1 MNVKYKAQDGRRV
14 EKASKNSGKM
24 YQVDWSLTWDLENE
38 TTSYETTTN
47 ERRKY
52 TILNMEKTESRT
64 KTRSRN
70 GLKDDYEEEKR
81 CIYTT
86 LMTLMAQDAKKGQ

>member
-1 MNVKYKAQDGRRV
+1 MKRPKR
-14 EKASKNSGKM
+14 
-24 YQVDWSLTWDLENE
+24 
-38 TTSYETTTN
+38 TTS
-47 ERRKY
+47 ERRKD